1 MCDGPSPT
9 PRVRARLTYKVV
21 PRWTSESDFWRLYF
35 SQATSSQRP
44 PPQRDPHARTC
55 AAGSIHP
62 RKCAHVRH
70 VPASSAAAAAA
81 ERGASGSGA
90 GVRAAAGARGAAAL
104 RPGGGVERVLCGAVM
119 HTLETGRLWGEPWAY
134 CIFCQCIMS
143 CCSAGPGAAARTQWA
158 DDVST
163 TSPTRLTRL
172 PNPKRSLRLRLL
184 VHYTCIHYSRYAR
197 FTNLI
202 RS

>member
-35 SQATSSQRP
+35 SQATPSQHP
-44 PPQRDPHARTC
+44 PPQRDPHACTC

-143 CCSAGPGAAARTQWA
+143 CWSWCCRAYAVGRRRLY
-158 DDVST
+158 DVSDSSDAT
-163 TSPTRLTRL
+163 AEPEAKPATPIISSLHL
-172 PNPKRSLRLRLL
+172 HSLR
-184 VHYTCIHYSRYAR
+184 
-197 FTNLI
+197 
-202 RS
+202 